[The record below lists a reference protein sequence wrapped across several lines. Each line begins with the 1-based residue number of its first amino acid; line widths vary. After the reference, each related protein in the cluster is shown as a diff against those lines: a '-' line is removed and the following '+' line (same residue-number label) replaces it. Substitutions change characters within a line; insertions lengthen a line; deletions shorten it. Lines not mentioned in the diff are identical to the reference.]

1 MQEPIYANEQHKS
14 IIDAYVLMCKN
25 FAEEVSS
32 TNRYNNYLEVID
44 IIIEYSNNYGS
55 GTKENGNFYDW
66 LMVIPINLTVATN
79 GFFAGLETKKNA
91 ATIRAYKVLLDQMI
105 QEVANKLY
113 ELKPKND

>member
-14 IIDAYVLMCKN
+14 NIDAYVLMCKN

-66 LMVIPINLTVATN
+66 LMILPINLSVATS
-79 GFFAGLETKKNA
+79 GYFAGIENKRNVAK
-91 ATIRAYKVLLDQMI
+91 IRAYKVLL
-105 QEVANKLY
+105 QELLIKVVDKLGDI
-113 ELKPKND
+113 KPQNE